1 MEDAAG
7 ALVMFILA
15 SLAVI
20 ALALLVTRGL
30 SRWSTLQ
37 FRGRRLRVLEGV
49 PVGRNRYLLL
59 VAVGKEVLVV
69 GSAEG
74 GITLL
79 HTVPDPEALLGP
91 DWEQSPPPPPSSPA
105 SSAVAGAEGA
115 VRAHLEKMR
124 SLLRRPGGGSHAE

>member
-1 MEDAAG
+1 MGDSAA
-7 ALVMFILA
+7 ALIMFLLA

-20 ALALLVTRGL
+20 ALALLTTRGL
-30 SRWSTLQ
+30 SRWSAFQ
-37 FRGRRLRVLEGV
+37 SRGRRLRVLEGV
-49 PVGRNRYLLL
+49 PVGRNRHLLL

-69 GSAEG
+69 GSSEG
-74 GITLL
+74 GVTLV

-91 DWEQSPPPPPSSPA
+91 DWEQAPPPQESPVPSA
-105 SSAVAGAEGA
+105 MAGVESA

>member
-7 ALVMFILA
+7 ALITFILA

-30 SRWSTLQ
+30 SRWNLLQ
-37 FRGRRLRVLEGV
+37 LRGRRLRVLEGV

-79 HTVPDPEALLGP
+79 HTVPDPEALLGE
-91 DWEQSPPPPPSSPA
+91 DWDQSPPPSSPA
-105 SSAVAGAEGA
+105 SSAMGGAESA

-124 SLLRRPGGGSHAE
+124 SLLRRPGGGSHAQ